1 MKDTLLFVED
11 FIGAVAVGKI
21 AKGTKLGA
29 KAAEMI
35 QLAKN
40 STKARVLT
48 NVEKWDY

>member
-1 MKDTLLFVED
+1 MKDTLMFVED

-21 AKGTKLGA
+21 AKDTKLGA